1 MVEFVG
7 VGRSVC
13 SLAYVYMPAKLYGC
27 WRARAREGAW
37 CVSVVRVHGAWAWC
51 VGVVYVCVHAGVRV
65 ARRRG
70 QGVCVRTDRVVPVFC
85 LVLHVGGLDSDTA
98 RLLLGCLV
106 NIVELQLLARA
117 FQVEEHLPDTL
128 QRQCPGIFSTSINSI
143 FTFSKTM
150 QRTYEMENVP
160 W

>member
-1 MVEFVG
+1 MVR
-7 VGRSVC
+7 GR
-13 SLAYVYMPAKLYGC
+13 
-27 WRARAREGAW
+27 
-37 CVSVVRVHGAWAWC
+37 GAWAWFMSAFTQAC
-51 VGVVYVCVHAGVRV
+51 VWHVGVGK
-65 ARRRG
+65 
-70 QGVCVRTDRVVPVFC
+70 VCVRTDRVVPVFC

-143 FTFSKTM
+143 FTFSKTI